1 MLFRSKLES
10 ILKKFN
16 LNKIPP
22 KDNFLK
28 KGIIDSLIF
37 LKFIL
42 EIEKKFKIKI
52 PSNLLFSENDTGTVS
67 GIKKLILKSLKIKI
81 DKT

>member
-1 MLFRSKLES
+1 MIGVEKKLES

-16 LNKIPP
+16 LNKIPS

-37 LKFIL
+37 IKFIL

-52 PSNLLFSENDTGTVS
+52 PPNLFFSDNAGTVS

-81 DKT
+81 DKA